1 MRLIIPSHL
10 KSDLQRASVDAG
22 LEGSA
27 SALVARLAEAHLR
40 RENSLAELKNAKAH
54 RYPTRALELKGG
66 AGDLEDLDR
75 RLKAFARDRGVDE
88 GHAARILLAS
98 ALSNEVAP

>member
-1 MRLIIPSHL
+1 MRLIIPSNL

-27 SALVARLAEAHLR
+27 SALVTRLAEAHLS
-40 RENSLAELKNAKAH
+40 RENSLAELKNGKAH
-54 RYPTRALELKGG
+54 RYPTCALELKGH

-75 RLKAFARDRGVDE
+75 RLHEFAQKRGVDPA
-88 GHAARILLAS
+88 HAARILLAS
-98 ALSNEVAP
+98 ALPAEVAT